1 MISPFILNV
10 DLGLITVGAGVA
22 LPLWRGRQACH
33 PISKKKAGVSCEP
46 ALGPLNTT
54 NVAIYILI
62 EPMITAV
69 MATMVVIVQ

>member
-1 MISPFILNV
+1 MSIWISLPFV
-10 DLGLITVGAGVA
+10 WCRAPFDEVA
-22 LPLWRGRQACH
+22 RRATPSA
-33 PISKKKAGVSCEP
+33 KKKAGVSCEP